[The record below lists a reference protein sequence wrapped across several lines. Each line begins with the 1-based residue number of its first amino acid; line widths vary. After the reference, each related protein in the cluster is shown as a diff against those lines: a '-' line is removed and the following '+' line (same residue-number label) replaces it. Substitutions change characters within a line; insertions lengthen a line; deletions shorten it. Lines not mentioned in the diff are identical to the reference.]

1 MRIIRIHGYT
11 HMQNRTV
18 DEYQKMDQQQKR
30 DNATHTLEG
39 YIIGPIKPQRIT
51 SWSTGLHADS
61 EYSAIPLR
69 IVQTPPSSNREQD
82 MEQSI
87 NATIII
93 PNRELAHIK
102 RTLDTAGAPIALI
115 GQPNKKYGFRSYEVT
130 RDIAAAQHL
139 TPYGHNFQRPTNR
152 RYTPNTLIIIPTE
165 NTDKQLKDI
174 QAYITEKRPK
184 YIRYVDNKY
193 SQAIAPKIRAMTDQ
207 IHISSMSIPK
217 IQANTSDRKKDI
229 INHIHHH
236 SHVIGSNKQDLIT
249 QISTPITRNKKQAE
263 R

>member
-1 MRIIRIHGYT
+1 
-11 HMQNRTV
+11 MQDRTI
-18 DEYQKMDQQQKR
+18 DEYKKMDQQQKH
-30 DNATHTLEG
+30 DNGTHTLEG

-82 MEQSI
+82 MQQAIS
-87 NATIII
+87 ATIII
-93 PNRELAHIK
+93 PSRELAHIK
-102 RTLDTAGAPIALI
+102 RTLNTEGAPIALI
-115 GQPNKKYGFRSYEVT
+115 GQPNEKYGFRSYEVT
-130 RDIAAAQHL
+130 RDITAAQHL

-152 RYTPNTLIIIPTE
+152 SYTPNTLIIIPTE

-193 SQAIAPKIRAMTDQ
+193 SQAIAPKIHTMTDR
-207 IHISSMSIPK
+207 IHISSMSIPNM
-217 IQANTSDRKKDI
+217 QANTSNRKKDI

-236 SHVIGSNKQDLIT
+236 SHVIGGNKQDLIT
-249 QISTPITRNKKQAE
+249 QISTPIARNKKQAE